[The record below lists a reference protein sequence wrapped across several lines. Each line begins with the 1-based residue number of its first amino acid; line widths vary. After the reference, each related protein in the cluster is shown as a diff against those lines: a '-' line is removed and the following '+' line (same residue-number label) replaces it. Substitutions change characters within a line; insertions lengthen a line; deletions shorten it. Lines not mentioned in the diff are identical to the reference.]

1 MQEAVRPPVRW
12 WPFALVTPL
21 AVAALV
27 AAKLHAAGGTHSSFT
42 RLAEVFV
49 ALVVICAVWVIPAS
63 WSLCAGLA
71 LSMFGGN
78 WQNLGLPSSVAPD
91 RFVLGLALLAIA
103 VRAPAAANRP
113 RMRFRP
119 LYAVMYVAGAY
130 AIASAIGYGTI
141 TQHAEIFD
149 LLDRMG
155 ILDWFVF
162 IFAPV
167 VFVTAADRKVFL
179 GTLVG
184 MGIYLGFTGIFEIL
198 GPHSLV
204 FPRYINNPKL
214 GIHWGRARGPFL
226 EAEVMGTALFG
237 CILGSMIA
245 LRTFASRRA
254 RGLALLAIGV
264 CTVSL
269 ILTFDR
275 TTWLA
280 VGIAAPLTL
289 AMVPEL
295 RRYLLPIVAVTA
307 AVVGISYFAI
317 PTVREHIQ
325 LRANDSQTLRDRQA
339 VDGAAEAMIMARP
352 LFGFGWGR
360 FIPVAQTYYQTSTA
374 YSLWLEKPI
383 PVHDVY
389 LSIATDLGLVGLALW
404 LVIVLGGV
412 GGAVFSRR
420 APPEM
425 RPWRIAL
432 GALFLEWLIAAL
444 TSPISGSFQVVIIWL
459 WAGIIVGTERQARA
473 QRSPATNGSPIF
485 QDLRR
490 RR

>member
-1 MQEAVRPPVRW
+1 MQEAARPPVRW
-12 WPFALVTPL
+12 WPFALATPV
-21 AVAALV
+21 AVALLV
-27 AAKLHAAGGTHSSFT
+27 AAKLHETAGSHST
-42 RLAEVFV
+42 TVRLAELFV
-49 ALVVICAVWVIPAS
+49 ALIAICAVWVIPAA

-71 LSMFGGN
+71 LSMFGSN
-78 WQNLGLPSSVAPD
+78 WQNLGLPHSVAPD
-91 RFVLGLALLAIA
+91 RFVIGLALLAIA

-113 RMRFRP
+113 RIRFRP
-119 LYAVMYVAGAY
+119 LYGVMYVAGAY
-130 AIASAIGYGTI
+130 AVGSAIGYGTI

-155 ILDWFVF
+155 ILDWCVF
-162 IFAPV
+162 ILAPV
-167 VFVTAADRKVFL
+167 AFVTASDRRVFL
-179 GTLVG
+179 ATLVG

-204 FPRYINNPKL
+204 FPRYINNPNL

-226 EAEVMGTALFG
+226 EAEEMGTALFG
-237 CILGSMIA
+237 CILGSMVA
-245 LRTFASRRA
+245 LRTWTSRRA

-264 CTVSL
+264 CTISL
-269 ILTFDR
+269 ILTYDR
-275 TTWLA
+275 TTWVA
-280 VGIAAPLTL
+280 VGIAAPFTL

-295 RRYLLPIVAVTA
+295 RRYLIPVIAVTA
-307 AVVGISYFAI
+307 ATVGIAYLAI
-317 PTVREHIQ
+317 PTVRAKID
-325 LRANDSQTLRDRQA
+325 LRANDSQTLRDREA

-360 FIPVAQTYYQTSTA
+360 FIPVAQTYYQTSPA

-404 LVIVLGGV
+404 LIILLV
-412 GGAVFSRR
+412 GIGKSVFSRR

-444 TSPISGSFQVVIIWL
+444 TSPISGSFQVMIIWL
-459 WAGIIVGTERQARA
+459 WAAIIVSTERQTAGR
-473 QRSPATNGSPIF
+473 RSFANPIF
-485 QDLRR
+485 QDFRR
-490 RR
+490 R